1 MKKSRLTA
9 ALLAFGI
16 SASMIFQTPVYAAE
30 DTAVTAAAVS
40 TITTNSISGWPQGP
54 DITSAAAVVME
65 DTTNTILY
73 AKDMDQ
79 SLSPAGAVKI
89 MTCLLALENSQLTDQ
104 VTMTETGVSGV
115 TDGGAHISSQLGE
128 VFTMEQCLYA
138 IMLASAN
145 DIALQIAEQIGGSVE
160 AFVEKMNSR
169 AQELGCTNTVF
180 TNPTGLPD
188 DNQHTTA
195 HDLAL
200 IMQAAI
206 NTDGF
211 RDIASATSYTI
222 PATNV
227 SGGARNLTS
236 SFSLTNQTASA
247 YYSGCI
253 GGRESTTTASGS
265 VLVTAAERNSTT
277 LICVVMNGA
286 TGQTANEAITL
297 MDYGFGNFQLLDLS
311 EEDFHILS
319 GGQVMIPSGATSDDL
334 TTEDTESDG
343 QISRTYSFG
352 GTQVGTAVIETTAED
367 SATTDSQENDTNM
380 EAARVSQ
387 NASPVPYFIIGGV
400 GVLLLVLLLL
410 KMIKVIKS

>member
-30 DTAVTAAAVS
+30 DTAVTAAAAS

-352 GTQVGTAVIETTAED
+352 GTQVGTAVIENTAED

>member
-1 MKKSRLTA
+1 MKKTRLTA

-16 SASMIFQTPVYAAE
+16 SASMIFQTPVYATE
-30 DTAVTAAAVS
+30 DTAAATATS

-54 DITSAAAVVME
+54 EITSASAVIME

-79 SLSPAGAVKI
+79 ALSPAGAVKI

-145 DIALQIAEQIGGSVE
+145 DIALQIAEQIGGSVD

-236 SFSLTNQTASA
+236 SFSLTNQTAST

-352 GTQVGTAVIETTAED
+352 GTQVGTAVIENTAED
-367 SATTDSQENDTNM
+367 ATAADNQENDTNM

-400 GVLLLVLLLL
+400 GVLLLVLLLWRL
-410 KMIKVIKS
+410 IRIIKS

>member
-30 DTAVTAAAVS
+30 DTAVTAAAAS

-277 LICVVMNGA
+277 LICVVMNGD
-286 TGQTANEAITL
+286 TGQTANEATTL
-297 MDYGFGNFQLLDLS
+297 MDYGFGNFQLLDLGQ
-311 EEDFHILS
+311 EDFHILS

-352 GTQVGTAVIETTAED
+352 GTQVGTAVIENTVED
-367 SATTDSQENDTNM
+367 SATADSQENDTNM

-410 KMIKVIKS
+410 RMIKVIKS